1 MNPHEHIVSYIQVTF
16 TNKIVLQK
24 EFLYF
29 LGNIRYDIES
39 AFLTFHTQVS
49 TEDKVFKTLSTF
61 FPYYSC
67 LNRGAQAITLFY
79 WWKPKLLQLLNKP
92 WNSSIILGSPANN
105 TIRWHFST
113 FTWIYVKNE
122 NKNAK

>member
-1 MNPHEHIVSYIQVTF
+1 MNQHEYIVSYIQVTF

-29 LGNIRYDIES
+29 LVNIRYDIES
-39 AFLTFHTQVS
+39 AFLTFHTRVS

-61 FPYYSC
+61 FPYDSC

-79 WWKPKLLQLLNKP
+79 W
-92 WNSSIILGSPANN
+92 
-105 TIRWHFST
+105 
-113 FTWIYVKNE
+113 
-122 NKNAK
+122 